1 MEITTRSAA
10 IDRGD
15 LLFFTGQACKY
26 GHTAPRYT
34 SGGNCVECVRLKNEA
49 LRIRIRERRAAARA
63 SAGGAA

>member
-15 LLFFTGQACKY
+15 LLFFTGEPCKY
-26 GHTAPRYT
+26 GHLSPRYT

-49 LRIRIRERRAAARA
+49 LRIRIRERRAIARA
-63 SAGGAA
+63 AQGGAE